1 MLGGNHFQMTGI
13 QAAKEQGYY
22 VITVD
27 YLPNNPGHK
36 LADEYHNV
44 STLDKYAVLKL
55 AQSLK
60 IDGIVSFASDV
71 SAPTAAFVAE
81 QMGLPT
87 NPYSSVEILTHKN
100 LFRNFLREHGLPTP
114 KGATFTELNDA
125 INFMDE
131 VQTTVMIK
139 PIDSSGSKGV
149 FKCKNR
155 EDIANKWEE
164 SLSYSIQKKIII
176 EEFIERKGSQ
186 IDGDIFLNNKEID
199 FWGICDQHHDED
211 FAPYVPVGLSFPTS
225 QASII
230 QLEAK
235 KQLRKIFNLLNMDKG
250 AYNIEYVVGKDNQ
263 IYILEIGPRN
273 GGNWIPDIIKIA
285 TGYDMAANTVRQAV
299 GDTLISNNQTR
310 PIKPTSSYLIH
321 SQHDGILEDVYFSE
335 QIRPFIVKTM
345 MFVEKGSKVKRFCN
359 GGNTIGTMLLTFDTI
374 KELHDTM
381 DNMNMHVKVKLRHQ
395 KT

>member
-1 MLGGNHFQMTGI
+1 MLGGNHFQITGI

-36 LADEYHNV
+36 LADEYHNI
-44 STLDKYAVLKL
+44 STLDKHGVLKL

-100 LFRNFLREHGLPTP
+100 LFRNFLREHGFPTP
-114 KGATFTELNDA
+114 IGATFTELKDA
-125 INFMDE
+125 MNFMDE

-139 PIDSSGSKGV
+139 PVDSSGSKGV
-149 FKCKNR
+149 FKCQNR
-155 EDIANKWEE
+155 EDIANNWEE
-164 SLSYSIQKKIII
+164 SLRYSIQKKIIL

-186 IDGDIFLNNKEID
+186 IDGDIFLDNKKID
-199 FWGICDQHHDED
+199 FWGICNQHQDED
-211 FAPYVPVGLSFPTS
+211 LAPYVPIGLSFPPS

-230 QLEAK
+230 QLGAK
-235 KQLRKIFNLLNMDKG
+235 KQLRKIFNLLNMTRG
-250 AYNIEYVVGKDNQ
+250 AFNIEYVVGKNNQ

-299 GDTLISNNQTR
+299 GDTLIANNQTR

-321 SQHDGILEDVYFSE
+321 SQYDGIFEEVCFSDH
-335 QIRPFIVKTM
+335 IRPFIVRTM
-345 MFVEKGSKVKRFCN
+345 MFVEKGSQVKRFTN
-359 GGNTIGTMLLTFDTI
+359 AGNAIGVMLLTFDTI
-374 KELHDTM
+374 KELNETM
-381 DNMNMHVKVKLRHQ
+381 EKINMHVKVKLRR
-395 KT
+395 